1 MYDCL
6 GTKREAKISWDKV
19 IDIHLFH
26 QIIKNTIV
34 QKLGS
39 LPFESTNEISM
50 QSLDFFNVICRA

>member
-1 MYDCL
+1 MMYTDSGL

-34 QKLGS
+34 QKMGE
-39 LPFESTNEISM
+39 PTI
-50 QSLDFFNVICRA
+50 